1 MKLKIKDQLPDTEIF
16 QLVDGEPQKSKLRE
30 TIGNGKVVLFGL
42 PGAFTS
48 TCSKLHLPGF
58 VANADKIK
66 AKGIENIFCLSVND
80 PYVMNGWG
88 EINNTG
94 DKIKKNFISE
104 MLDENETVEM
114 IKTINDKY
122 QMVVDPHTAV
132 GIGAVR
138 KLGLEKNCVVLS
150 TAHPCKFPNAIE
162 DAISKTEGLPDSL
175 NYVNDRKEKFK
186 LLSND
191 ITKVKKYIMNSI

>member
-66 AKGIENIFCLSVND
+66 AKGIQNIFCLSVND

-94 DKIKKNFISE
+94 DKIK
-104 MLDENETVEM
+104 MLS
-114 IKTINDKY
+114 
-122 QMVVDPHTAV
+122 DPYLLFTRA
-132 GIGAVR
+132 IGAEAVSYTH
-138 KLGLEKNCVVLS
+138 L
-150 TAHPCKFPNAIE
+150 T
-162 DAISKTEGLPDSL
+162 LPTTP
-175 NYVNDRKEKFK
+175 YV
-186 LLSND
+186 
-191 ITKVKKYIMNSI
+191 